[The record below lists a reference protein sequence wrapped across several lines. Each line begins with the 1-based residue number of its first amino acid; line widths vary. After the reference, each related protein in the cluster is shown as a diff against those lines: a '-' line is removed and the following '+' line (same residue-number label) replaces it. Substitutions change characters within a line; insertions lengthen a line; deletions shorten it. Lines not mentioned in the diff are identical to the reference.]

1 MTATY
6 AQEVTLRGAS
16 MFDEKHAFTKTMVK
30 FAELVDKYYDGDV
43 KFDLRLNGE
52 LGVEKDYV
60 NFLQQGVAIDYTIMA
75 PSNMAKFAPSI
86 PLMDMPF
93 LFRDLTIGTKCL
105 SSDAFG
111 HLEAELAKNADIM
124 VIGYTG
130 GGVRNLVSSKPIGNL
145 DDLAGHKMRVM
156 GAPIQ
161 AQIFSALTAAP
172 SAIAYN
178 EVYNAIQSGVIA
190 GFENEAASIQN
201 LKFYEVAPNVT
212 LTRHTITVRPI
223 VMSGKTF
230 RNLPEALQAAI
241 KKAGAEAGAFGREL
255 ESRED
260 GIKLQEMVDA
270 RPSQSSRIRRDAKNC
285 LRWLFPC
292 KTPLLPTSTPPICL
306 RQFVPCSQDQGCP
319 FRVLP
324 DFLHWGTIGGTV
336 SANVRTTTMFG
347 RALEFFCQG
356 LRLILG
362 CLMASL
368 AIPVG
373 MQVISRYTGVIPT
386 YLWTEELA
394 TFIFVWVVMIGSMI
408 AVWEGTHFDVVITP
422 DASRPLTILLQ
433 KGIVLVL
440 ITVFALL
447 FAWYGI
453 EFAKVGAIQSSVMM
467 RANLLW
473 IYIAVPLAGFVW
485 ALFPS
490 TVCIRR
496 LPTLQ
501 KSRRAIG

>member
-1 MTATY
+1 MTFFDNAKRKTLGLTLSMALAASIGAVTTSTTS

-16 MFDEKHAFTKTMVK
+16 MFDDNHAFTKTMVK
-30 FAELVDKYYDGDV
+30 FSELVDEYYDGDV
-43 KFDLRLNGE
+43 TFDLRLNGE

-93 LFRDLTIGTKCL
+93 LFRDLDHWDKVL
-105 SSDAFG
+105 SSTAFAP
-111 HLEAELAKNADIM
+111 LEAELAKNADIM

-145 DDLAGHKMRVM
+145 DELAGHKMRVM

-230 RNLPEALQAAI
+230 RNLPEPLQAAI

-260 GIKLQEMVDA
+260 GVKLQEMVDA
-270 RPSQSSRIRRDAKNC
+270 GQIKVQEFDGREK
-285 LRWLFPC
+285 
-292 KTPLLPTSTPPICL
+292 LLEM
-306 RQFVPCSQDQGCP
+306 V
-319 FRVLP
+319 
-324 DFLHWGTIGGTV
+324 
-336 SANVRTTTMFG
+336 
-347 RALEFFCQG
+347 
-356 LRLILG
+356 
-362 CLMASL
+362 
-368 AIPVG
+368 IPVQDAFAAEIEAGDLLKAVRG
-373 MQVISRYTGVIPT
+373 M
-386 YLWTEELA
+386 
-394 TFIFVWVVMIGSMI
+394 
-408 AVWEGTHFDVVITP
+408 
-422 DASRPLTILLQ
+422 
-433 KGIVLVL
+433 
-440 ITVFALL
+440 
-447 FAWYGI
+447 
-453 EFAKVGAIQSSVMM
+453 
-467 RANLLW
+467 
-473 IYIAVPLAGFVW
+473 
-485 ALFPS
+485 
-490 TVCIRR
+490 
-496 LPTLQ
+496 
-501 KSRRAIG
+501 